1 MKDESA
7 SGTDLVPFG
16 AHEYLLALS
25 RALSRNL
32 DLGSVLHIVLEEAVV
47 LLQADAGF
55 VALRLPRSNM
65 RVVATTGLPLDAARA
80 FEPLLN
86 SIPNHIEQNDT
97 PWWRQTALQRALL
110 RIARRQQLP
119 FTHIIAMP
127 LEVDGEIIGVLITFR
142 SSERAFTRYEE
153 RLLAGFA
160 DQASIAIRN
169 AMLVRQL
176 VQERERLAAVLANS
190 ADGVA
195 LINAEKRV
203 ELINP
208 ALARLSGWTLESV
221 VGQPFTHVLQLENEA
236 GVRLP
241 PPSPHD
247 DLVRQEGYLIRCDGR
262 QGPYVSVVY
271 TPLAQGR
278 GMVAS
283 VHDLSERRALEASQR
298 AFIAGI
304 SHELKTPLAII
315 IGYAETLLRDDV
327 QWDEATWREGL
338 HVILDEA
345 HHLTRLVDNL
355 LDAARLE
362 AGGLK
367 LHLEPVQLDEFLPRV
382 LGEFARAHLTHHFD
396 IQIESNAMPPVMADS
411 GRLRQVLHNLLSN
424 AVKYAPEGTTVRLRL
439 HTDTERGEVIF
450 CISDEGPGIPLD
462 EQGRIFQRFHRAKGE
477 ASRTE
482 GAGLGLYMAR
492 AIVEAHGGRIWV
504 ESEPGKGATFCVALP
519 IADDKPPTRRTIRI
533 RPVDNSK

>member
-1 MKDESA
+1 M
-7 SGTDLVPFG
+7 SGTELAPFG

-32 DLGSVLHIVLEEAVV
+32 DLGTVLHIVLEEAIV

-55 VALRLPRSNM
+55 VALRLPRTNM
-65 RVVATTGLPLDAARA
+65 RVVATTGLPLETARA

-86 SIPNHIEQNDT
+86 SIPQHSETADDT
-97 PWWRQTALQRALL
+97 PPWWKQPALQRALL
-110 RIARRQQLP
+110 RVARRQHLP

-127 LEVDGEIIGVLITFR
+127 LEVDGDIIGALIAFR

-153 RLLAGFA
+153 RLLSGFA

-195 LINAEKRV
+195 LINAERRI

-208 ALARLSGWTLESV
+208 ALARLSGWNLDDV
-221 VGQPFTHVLQLENEA
+221 VGQPFEHVLRLENEA

-241 PPSPHD
+241 APAPHR
-247 DLVRQEGYLIRCDGR
+247 DLVRQEGYLIRRNGTR
-262 QGPYVSVVY
+262 GPYVSVVY

-345 HHLTRLVDNL
+345 QHLTRLVDNL

-362 AGGLK
+362 AGGLQ
-367 LHLEPVQLDEFLPRV
+367 LRLEPVQLDEWLPRV
-382 LGEFARAHLTHHFD
+382 LSEFARAHPSHHFD
-396 IQIESNAMPPVMADS
+396 IALDGAAFPPVMADT
-411 GRLRQVLHNLLSN
+411 GRLRQVVHNLLSN
-424 AVKYAPEGTTVRLRL
+424 AVKYAPADTRVSLRL
-439 HTDTERGEVIF
+439 TYDDARGELIF
-450 CISDEGPGIPLD
+450 CVSDEGPGIPLE
-462 EQGRIFQRFHRAKGE
+462 EQERIFRRFHRVEGE

-504 ESEPGKGATFCVALP
+504 ESEPNQGATFCVALP
-519 IADDKPPTRRTIRI
+519 AADDNAPKRTIRI
-533 RPVDNSK
+533 RPIDTTE